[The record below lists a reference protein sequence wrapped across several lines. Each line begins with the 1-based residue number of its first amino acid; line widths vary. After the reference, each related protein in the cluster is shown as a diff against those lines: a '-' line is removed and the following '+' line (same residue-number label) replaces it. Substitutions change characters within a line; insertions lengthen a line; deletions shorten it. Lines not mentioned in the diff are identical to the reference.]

1 MNNLPHP
8 LEGPPGHV
16 RWNILAVLVAMS
28 FVAYVLRTN
37 MSVAGESMMG
47 ELGLSQVE
55 LGMVLAAFAWGYA
68 LFQFPGGVFGDI
80 FGPRR
85 VLTWIAVCWGIANLA
100 IGLVPG
106 ADLAG
111 PGVLLVSLIAL
122 RFAMGVVQAP
132 VFPVVAGTIR
142 NWFPPGGWALPNA
155 LSNAGLTLGA
165 AATGPL
171 IAWLAVT
178 VGWRLSFIL
187 TAPLGFVVA
196 LVWWR
201 YGRDFPTE
209 HPGVGDAESAFIK
222 AGREPIVAEE
232 PGAWKRVLRDRNVIL
247 LTVSYFCMN
256 YVFYIFF
263 NWFFIYLVQV
273 RGFATLEGGFL
284 ATLPWLVGA
293 VGAVIGGVWSDA
305 LSKSRG
311 IRIGCRLPGI
321 VSLVLIAGL
330 LWAGAA
336 ATNAYLA
343 VALLALCFGCT
354 QLSDPAYWSAITSVA
369 GRHTAAAAGILN
381 MGGNVVGGFGA
392 ILVPLV
398 AERFGWVAALSTG
411 SLMAVVAAVLWLFIR
426 ADEPLQT

>member
-132 VFPVVAGTIR
+132 VFPVVAATIR

-293 VGAVIGGVWSDA
+293 VV
-305 LSKSRG
+305 
-311 IRIGCRLPGI
+311 
-321 VSLVLIAGL
+321 
-330 LWAGAA
+330 WAGAA

-354 QLSDPAYWSAITSVA
+354 QLSDPAYWSAITSVG
-369 GRHTAAAAGILN
+369 GRHTAAAAGVLN
-381 MGGNVVGGFGA
+381 TGGNVVGGFGA

-426 ADEPLQT
+426 ADEPLKT

>member
-256 YVFYIFF
+256 YVFYILF

-426 ADEPLQT
+426 ADEPLKT

>member
-85 VLTWIAVCWGIANLA
+85 VLTWIAICWGIANLA

-165 AATGPL
+165 AAT
-171 IAWLAVT
+171 ADRLA
-178 VGWRLSFIL
+178 S
-187 TAPLGFVVA
+187 
-196 LVWWR
+196 R
-201 YGRDFPTE
+201 Y
-209 HPGVGDAESAFIK
+209 
-222 AGREPIVAEE
+222 
-232 PGAWKRVLRDRNVIL
+232 
-247 LTVSYFCMN
+247 
-256 YVFYIFF
+256 
-263 NWFFIYLVQV
+263 
-273 RGFATLEGGFL
+273 RGL
-284 ATLPWLVGA
+284 A
-293 VGAVIGGVWSDA
+293 AVIHLDGTA
-305 LSKSRG
+305 G
-311 IRIGCRLPGI
+311 IRGRPCLVAVRTRLPDR
-321 VSLVLIAGL
+321 
-330 LWAGAA
+330 
-336 ATNAYLA
+336 T
-343 VALLALCFGCT
+343 
-354 QLSDPAYWSAITSVA
+354 PR
-369 GRHTAAAAGILN
+369 GR
-381 MGGNVVGGFGA
+381 
-392 ILVPLV
+392 
-398 AERFGWVAALSTG
+398 
-411 SLMAVVAAVLWLFIR
+411 
-426 ADEPLQT
+426 